1 MGLHTS
7 LQYRTREDI
16 SRPIYI
22 RKAIQ
27 SASMGYL
34 SLVLLFG
41 VALALPEEPE
51 NQGNPENA
59 VANNAISRPE
69 EPKNQG
75 KPLGEEDFFLASQLP
90 IIPRNITT
98 DQLMKI
104 IEDGELKGSKN
115 TPEVPP
121 QMPRR
126 GLEPT
131 IRHWPNAI
139 VPYIVDASFTSNE
152 RAVIAQGIRHVE
164 DNSCI
169 RFVPR
174 DGDYDYLD
182 IVPGAPDAGCYA
194 QIPYYP
200 GRGRMEIGLEQ
211 SGCVYMSV
219 VVHELLHTLG
229 VKHEQS
235 RPDRDDYITIHWANF
250 KPKGPSQFYKDAW
263 VGTDP
268 ATLPGICSET
278 LDYGNCFSGWFTS
291 ACGFAYDYS
300 SIMHYSATSFGIDG
314 AVVMTPT
321 DSSVTTLG
329 NSVLS
334 PLDKDKIQC
343 MYDCSM
349 QAASN
354 CGGHFY
360 GTSGALSGSCCCGG
374 DWLLRT
380 ETGKGIVINF
390 SVFSVPGDCTSE
402 YLEVYPGSNGYS
414 TSDASGT
421 LIGKFCDSNPPPAS
435 LSTKSSSIWINF
447 VKTKDSST
455 SLEATWT
462 AETMICC
469 GTVMVEN
476 FDGQTSRQGLF
487 SPMSDGTTFNGVP
500 VYEQEDGDQQMW
512 RNGGWM
518 IGPDYSGG
526 YGISSTEGNSCP
538 ENVRSLT
545 YYDYSIG

>member
-1 MGLHTS
+1 MGRHKS
-7 LQYRTREDI
+7 SIQNQR
-16 SRPIYI
+16 RPINI
-22 RKAIQ
+22 QKAIQ

-41 VALALPEEPE
+41 VALALPNLKQEQSNPEDAVANNDISRPEEPE
-51 NQGNPENA
+51 NQGNPDDA

-69 EPKNQG
+69 EPKNPG

-121 QMPRR
+121 QMPRS

-139 VPYIVDASFTSNE
+139 VPYVVDASFSSSE
-152 RAVIAQGIRHVE
+152 RAVIAQGI
-164 DNSCI
+164 
-169 RFVPR
+169 
-174 DGDYDYLD
+174 
-182 IVPGAPDAGCYA
+182 
-194 QIPYYP
+194 
-200 GRGRMEIGLEQ
+200 
-211 SGCVYMSV
+211 
-219 VVHELLHTLG
+219 
-229 VKHEQS
+229 KHEQS

-278 LDYGNCFSGWFTS
+278 LDYDNCFSGWYTS

-314 AVVMTPT
+314 AVVMTPL

-329 NSVLS
+329 NSELS
-334 PLDKDKIQC
+334 SLDKDKIQC

-390 SVFSVPGDCTSE
+390 SAFSVPGDCTSE
-402 YLEVYPGSNGYS
+402 YLEVYPGSDAYS
-414 TSDASGT
+414 NSDYSGA

-447 VKTKDSST
+447 VKTKT
-455 SLEATWT
+455 HQRPLKLH
-462 AETMICC
+462 
-469 GTVMVEN
+469 
-476 FDGQTSRQGLF
+476 GQLKQ
-487 SPMSDGTTFNGVP
+487 
-500 VYEQEDGDQQMW
+500 
-512 RNGGWM
+512 
-518 IGPDYSGG
+518 
-526 YGISSTEGNSCP
+526 
-538 ENVRSLT
+538 
-545 YYDYSIG
+545 